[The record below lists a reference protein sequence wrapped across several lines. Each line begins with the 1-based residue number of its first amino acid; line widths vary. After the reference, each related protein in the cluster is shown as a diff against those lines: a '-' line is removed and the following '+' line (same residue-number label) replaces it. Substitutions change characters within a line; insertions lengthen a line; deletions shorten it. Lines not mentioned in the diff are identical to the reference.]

1 MTQAEELELSIWTT
15 MYWEYS
21 PEDACRH
28 IASQGW
34 RFIDLSAEHLG
45 ELMNANDPDRYRG
58 FRALLDALRIEAQQA
73 HGPMQ
78 PDLALGDDKDRRRY
92 VEFCGRWIEAA
103 GRAGVKH
110 LVLHPAHA
118 ADLPRRDLVHRNV
131 AAFQAMIPFC
141 ARHGVKIAIE
151 NDCNDRFFST
161 ADEIAE
167 VLDTIGHPLVV
178 HCFDTS
184 HANWQGLDIPAAIR
198 QIGRR
203 LAVTHLSDNDGT
215 FDQHLLPYQ
224 GNIDWRA
231 VLGALREAGYEGTL
245 NWELARENHSPA
257 DVRDLKLRHLE
268 RVVHWAVCEGPVHP
282 KFPQRDDAVLDF
294 CKIAWTQTYL
304 G

>member
-1 MTQAEELELSIWTT
+1 VIQPAELKLSIWTT

-28 IASQGW
+28 IASLGW

-45 ELMNANDPDRYRG
+45 ELMNANDPDRYRA
-58 FRALLDALRIEAQQA
+58 FRTLLDGLGIEATQA

-78 PDLALGDDKDRRRY
+78 ADLTLGDDSDQRRY

-110 LVLHPAHA
+110 LVLHPAHSD
-118 ADLPRRDLVHRNV
+118 DLSRRDITDRNV
-131 AAFQAMIPFC
+131 AAFRAMVPLC
-141 ARHGVKIAIE
+141 ARHSVKIAVE
-151 NDCNDRFFST
+151 NGCNDRFFST
-161 ADEIAE
+161 PDEIVE
-167 VLDTIGHPLVV
+167 VLDTIAHPLVV

-198 QIGRR
+198 QIGHR

-224 GNIDWRA
+224 GNIDWRG
-231 VLGALREAGYEGTL
+231 VLGALRDADHQGTL
-245 NWELARENHSPA
+245 NWELARENHSPS
-257 DVRDLKLRHLE
+257 DIRDLKLKHLE
-268 RVVHWAVCEGPVHP
+268 RVVHWLLRETPVHP
-282 KFPQRDDAVLDF
+282 KFPQRGGTPLDF

-304 G
+304 D